1 MFMDAAA
8 NLKGELRWFP
18 PDTEERQERR
28 ASTGTVKRRS
38 RYDYCSDHYRE
49 LKAGKI
55 NECPG
60 CGRAKD
66 AKYPTCIACKDK
78 PKSAVKEAV
87 KGVVKGAVKGAIE
100 GAVKSAARS
109 ENSGKTRARYD
120 RYKEEHSDSWSA
132 GDADASEFYIYVLK
146 LNDGTFYAGQTR
158 EIRERLMEHRD
169 GTTKTTAGKDPKLV
183 WFSTV
188 STRKQATELE
198 VMIKKICDR
207 NPREI
212 RRWIL
217 KFQDLVDEL
226 DFS

>member
-1 MFMDAAA
+1 MSAQGVDALRMRSIQLASIVKISRGVR
-8 NLKGELRWFP
+8 LKKQLKVWSEV
-18 PDTEERQERR
+18 Q
-28 ASTGTVKRRS
+28 S
-38 RYDYCSDHYRE
+38 RE
-49 LKAGKI
+49 QLKA
-55 NECPG
+55 P
-60 CGRAKD
+60 A
-66 AKYPTCIACKDK
+66 
-78 PKSAVKEAV
+78 KSAT
-87 KGVVKGAVKGAIE
+87 
-100 GAVKSAARS
+100 RS
-109 ENSGKTRARYD
+109 ESGGKPRARYD
-120 RYKEEHSDSWSA
+120 RYREEHSDAWSA
-132 GDADASEFYIYVLK
+132 GDADASEFYVYVLK

-169 GTTKTTAGKDPKLV
+169 GTTRTTVGKDPKLV

-198 VMIKKICDR
+198 VIVKKVCDR

>member
-1 MFMDAAA
+1 MQV
-8 NLKGELRWFP
+8 LELQREGQVHYC
-18 PDTEERQERR
+18 TE
-28 ASTGTVKRRS
+28 
-38 RYDYCSDHYRE
+38 HYRE
-49 LKAGKI
+49 LKTGKI
-55 NECPG
+55 NESPG

-66 AKYPTCIACKDK
+66 AKYPTCIDCKDS

-87 KGVVKGAVKGAIE
+87 KGVAKGVVRGAVKGAIE
-100 GAVKSAARS
+100 GAVKSPARS
-109 ENSGKTRARYD
+109 ESGGKPRARYG
-120 RYKEEHSDSWSA
+120 RYREEHSVAWSA
-132 GDADASEFYIYVLK
+132 GDADASEFYVYVLK
-146 LNDGTFYAGQTR
+146 LNDGTFYASQTR
-158 EIRERLMEHRD
+158 ESRERLMEHRD
-169 GTTKTTAGKDPKLV
+169 GTTRTTAGKDPKLV

-198 VMIKKICDR
+198 VIVKKVCDR

>member
-1 MFMDAAA
+1 MVSI
-8 NLKGELRWFP
+8 N
-18 PDTEERQERR
+18 
-28 ASTGTVKRRS
+28 RRS
-38 RYDYCSDHYRE
+38 ATGKMCSYWNCAEKVRYDYCAGHYRD

-55 NECPG
+55 DECGG

-66 AKYPTCIACKDK
+66 AKYATCLDCKNK
-78 PKSAVKEAV
+78 PGRAVKAV
-87 KGVVKGAVKGAIE
+87 RGAAKGSRRGAAMTVANGE
-100 GAVKSAARS
+100 
-109 ENSGKTRARYD
+109 SGGKPRARYD
-120 RYKEEHSDSWSA
+120 RYREEHSDAWSA
-132 GDADASEFYIYVLK
+132 GDADASEFYVYVLK
-146 LNDGTFYAGQTR
+146 LSNGAFYAGQTR

-169 GTTKTTAGKDPKLV
+169 GMTKTTAGKEPKLV

-198 VMIKKICDR
+198 VMVKKVCDR

-217 KFQDLVDEL
+217 KFQDLIDEL

>member
-1 MFMDAAA
+1 MVSTRHRRTTGKTCKYW
-8 NLKGELRWFP
+8 NC
-18 PDTEERQERR
+18 EEK
-28 ASTGTVKRRS
+28 V

-55 NECPG
+55 NECSG

-66 AKYPTCIACKDK
+66 AKYPTCIACKDR

-109 ENSGKTRARYD
+109 ENNGKPRARYD
-120 RYKEEHSDSWSA
+120 RYREEHSDSWSA

>member
-1 MFMDAAA
+1 MTTA
-8 NLKGELRWFP
+8 
-18 PDTEERQERR
+18 RQRR
-28 ASTGTVKRRS
+28 TTGKTCKFWNCDEKV
-38 RYDYCSDHYRE
+38 RYDYCAAHYRE

-60 CGRAKD
+60 CARAKD
-66 AKYPTCIACKDK
+66 VKYPTCIICKD
-78 PKSAVKEAV
+78 ST
-87 KGVVKGAVKGAIE
+87 KGAVRESSKGAFKGIT
-100 GAVKSAARS
+100 KS
-109 ENSGKTRARYD
+109 ENGGKTRARFNKY
-120 RYKEEHSDSWSA
+120 REEHSDAWSA
-132 GDADASEFYIYVLK
+132 GDADASEFYVYILK

-169 GTTKTTAGKDPKLV
+169 GTTKTTAGKAPKLV

-198 VMIKKICDR
+198 VVVKKICDL
-207 NPREI
+207 NPREV

-217 KFQDLVDEL
+217 KFQDLVNEL

>member
-1 MFMDAAA
+1 MDAAKG
-8 NLKGELRWFP
+8 LKGEDQMVSTSRRRTTGKTCKYWNCK
-18 PDTEERQERR
+18 ER
-28 ASTGTVKRRS
+28 V
-38 RYDYCSDHYRE
+38 RYDYCTEHYRD

-55 NECPG
+55 DECPG

-66 AKYPTCIACKDK
+66 AKYPTCLDCKDK
-78 PKSAVKEAV
+78 PRSAVKEAV
-87 KGVVKGAVKGAIE
+87 KGVVRGAVKGAIE
-100 GAVKSAARS
+100 GAAKSATRS
-109 ENSGKTRARYD
+109 ESGGKPRARYD
-120 RYKEEHSDSWSA
+120 RYREEHSDAWSA
-132 GDADASEFYIYVLK
+132 GDADASEFYVYVLK

-169 GTTKTTAGKDPKLV
+169 GTTRTTVGKDPKLV

-198 VMIKKICDR
+198 VIVKKVCDR